1 MSGKT
6 YGYMRVSSRDQNLD
20 RQLDALK
27 SQGIPDELIY
37 ADKSSGKDFDR
48 PEYQRLLRRIGE
60 DDVLVVTSIDRLG
73 RNYEAILEEW
83 RKSSGSTYGKDRRR
97 A

>member
-6 YGYMRVSSRDQNLD
+6 YGYVRVSSRDQSLD

-48 PEYQRLLRRIGE
+48 PEYQRLRREAQRPAGIRR
-60 DDVLVVTSIDRLG
+60 DADRDQIP
-73 RNYEAILEEW
+73 RQE
-83 RKSSGSTYGKDRRR
+83 
-97 A
+97 